1 MYAYMKIIFSIF
13 FLFFSSL
20 VFAERSSLGFIGDSC
35 SSFLDM
41 DQRFS
46 DEEFK
51 DIFGVSEVRGFLT
64 GANVFYFMLTDN
76 LKIIDVD
83 SAEEVFDFL
92 VTSCRMKPDEDVF
105 FIMTEYFYS
114 LPEAD
119 L

>member
-1 MYAYMKIIFSIF
+1 MKIIFSTF
-13 FLFFSSL
+13 FLFISSL

-41 DQRFS
+41 DRRFS
-46 DEEFK
+46 DEEFR

-64 GANVFYFMLTDN
+64 GANVFYFMQTDN
-76 LKIIDVD
+76 LKIIDID
-83 SAEEVFDFL
+83 PAEDIYDFL
-92 VTSCRMKPDEDVF
+92 VTSCRMKPEEDVF

-114 LPEAD
+114 LPDAD

>member
-1 MYAYMKIIFSIF
+1 MA
-13 FLFFSSL
+13 LH
-20 VFAERSSLGFIGDSC
+20 
-35 SSFLDM
+35 
-41 DQRFS
+41 FS

-51 DIFGVSEVRGFLT
+51 DILGVSEVRGFLT
-64 GANVFYFMLTDN
+64 CAYVFYFLLTVN

-105 FIMTEYFYS
+105 LIMTEYFYS
-114 LPEAD
+114 LPDAD

>member
-1 MYAYMKIIFSIF
+1 MKIFFATF
-13 FLFFSSL
+13 FLLLSSL

-35 SSFLDM
+35 SSLLDM
-41 DQRFS
+41 DQQFS

-64 GANVFYFMLTDN
+64 GANVFYYMQTDK

-92 VTSCRMKPDEDVF
+92 VTSCRMKPSEDVF
-105 FIMTEYFYS
+105 LFMTEYFYS
-114 LPEAD
+114 LPNAD

>member
-1 MYAYMKIIFSIF
+1 MKKFFSTL

-20 VFAERSSLGFIGDSC
+20 VFAERSSLGFIGDNC
-35 SSFLDM
+35 SSFLDI
-41 DQRFS
+41 DLQFS
-46 DEEFK
+46 DEEFR

-64 GANVFYFMLTDN
+64 GANVFYFMQTDN

-83 SAEEVFDFL
+83 SAEDIFDFL
-92 VTSCRMKPDEDVF
+92 VTSCRIKPDEDVF

-119 L
+119 F